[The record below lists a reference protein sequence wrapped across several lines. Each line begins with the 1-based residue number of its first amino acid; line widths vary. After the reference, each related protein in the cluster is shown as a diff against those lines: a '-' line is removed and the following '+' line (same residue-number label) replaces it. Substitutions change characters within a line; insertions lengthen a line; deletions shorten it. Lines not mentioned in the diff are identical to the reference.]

1 MSLSLRI
8 PQLIL
13 LLLPAVF
20 LGSGVEA
27 QQAVGTQEKDRP
39 PHILFFI
46 VDDLGWQDTA
56 VSLHEES
63 APFQKHY
70 RTPHLQR
77 LAREGLVFTNAYA
90 SSPVCTPTRTSIM
103 TGRSPQANGITYW
116 ILHKDRDMGGSR
128 EGTVPP
134 KWQVNGLQPG
144 DITLPGLLSKNGYR
158 TIHAG
163 KAHLGAHGSGGAD
176 PLKLG
181 FDVNIAGHAAG
192 APSDFRGS
200 KNFARDPDHPGAK
213 IWDVPGLEKYHGK
226 ETYLTEALALEAATA
241 IHQAHQDGE
250 RFFLHFSPYA
260 VHTPIIANKRHLD
273 DYADLPKVEAAYAT
287 MIESVDRAL
296 GVLLKT
302 LEDLQLLDETWIIF
316 TSDNGGL
323 SAHTR
328 AKPHHRHNHPL
339 SSGKGSAL
347 EGGTRIPLVM
357 RWPGVIEEGRRSAI
371 PVISHDHFPT
381 LLELVGISGPEE
393 HMEKVEGWNLQPILA
408 GTVDGGEV
416 SKWQERPLY
425 WHMPHFWGPRGPG
438 IQPFSSIRRGPW
450 KMIYYHHPEPKRVL
464 FQLQEDLGESRDV
477 AQQNPQILQSLSK
490 QLANHLRQTGAS
502 LPSRDGRRIPMPD
515 ELDN

>member
-200 KNFARDPDHPGAK
+200 KNFARDPEHPGAK

-273 DYADLPKVEAAYAT
+273 DYADLPKVEALKDKMGWAPTYGSHADFVT
-287 MIESVDRAL
+287 CMRYLHGDE
-296 GVLLKT
+296 KT
-302 LEDLQLLDETWIIF
+302 LQWLKDMKAAGVKSYAKESKSNYRWSRWGRSFTWNDRLKNYF
-316 TSDNGGL
+316 ASYRSSDRNFC
-323 SAHTR
+323 S
-328 AKPHHRHNHPL
+328 
-339 SSGKGSAL
+339 
-347 EGGTRIPLVM
+347 
-357 RWPGVIEEGRRSAI
+357 
-371 PVISHDHFPT
+371 
-381 LLELVGISGPEE
+381 
-393 HMEKVEGWNLQPILA
+393 
-408 GTVDGGEV
+408 
-416 SKWQERPLY
+416 
-425 WHMPHFWGPRGPG
+425 
-438 IQPFSSIRRGPW
+438 
-450 KMIYYHHPEPKRVL
+450 
-464 FQLQEDLGESRDV
+464 
-477 AQQNPQILQSLSK
+477 
-490 QLANHLRQTGAS
+490 
-502 LPSRDGRRIPMPD
+502 
-515 ELDN
+515 